1 MRRSLTLATIVALGL
16 TACGSSGG
24 VAATASKGDAF
35 CKLAQT
41 AKDDNDS
48 LDALD
53 GSDPTKIK
61 LELGAAIDSLS
72 AAVGKA
78 PKDIVDTAKTLLS
91 KEEQLESLLKKND
104 YDIAKMS
111 ATDEGKALIDDTSA
125 KIAGDDF
132 DKYLSDKC
140 GIATSDTTPSDSTPT
155 DTTPSDTS
163 ASGDTS
169 VDTIVD
175 LGEGADAI
183 NKFLDYYELGTGAK
197 LTSEERSCIV
207 DNLVDKVTGS
217 DLNQAIAGQAST
229 DLQQALGLAF
239 INCKVTV
246 GTTP

>member
-53 GSDPTKIK
+53 GSDPAKIK

-72 AAVGKA
+72 AAVDKA

-125 KIAGDDF
+125 KVAGDDF

-140 GIATSDTTPSDSTPT
+140 GIATSDTTPSASI
-155 DTTPSDTS
+155 S
-163 ASGDTS
+163 ASR
-169 VDTIVD
+169 
-175 LGEGADAI
+175 AA
-183 NKFLDYYELGTGAK
+183 
-197 LTSEERSCIV
+197 
-207 DNLVDKVTGS
+207 GS
-217 DLNQAIAGQAST
+217 SRR
-229 DLQQALGLAF
+229 F
-239 INCKVTV
+239 WR
-246 GTTP
+246 